1 LQQLEL
7 IKRKRRRTNQQSISA
22 CNSNNNTRNHGTTLS
37 PQEHGTRTASKDE
50 QKGEIISWSSKSK
63 DGLLLKLLLE
73 QGHIKKE
80 SATQIQKEYPQF
92 AKYAL
97 KTLSSALNNN
107 RKALEK
113 EVDARRSNGHACE
126 LVLEETV
133 PYFCFASCFC

>member
-1 LQQLEL
+1 MVRHAPPKKPED
-7 IKRKRRRTNQQSISA
+7 KPAKTN
-22 CNSNNNTRNHGTTLS
+22 
-37 PQEHGTRTASKDE
+37 E
-50 QKGEIISWSSKSK
+50 KGEIISWSSRSK

-80 SATQIQKEYPQF
+80 SATQVQKDYPQF

-113 EVDARRSNGHACE
+113 EVDARRSNGHACK
-126 LVLEETV
+126 
-133 PYFCFASCFC
+133 

>member
-1 LQQLEL
+1 MARHSPP
-7 IKRKRRRTNQQSISA
+7 K
-22 CNSNNNTRNHGTTLS
+22 NTAPEPPAKMN
-37 PQEHGTRTASKDE
+37 E
-50 QKGEIISWSSKSK
+50 KGEIISWSSKSK